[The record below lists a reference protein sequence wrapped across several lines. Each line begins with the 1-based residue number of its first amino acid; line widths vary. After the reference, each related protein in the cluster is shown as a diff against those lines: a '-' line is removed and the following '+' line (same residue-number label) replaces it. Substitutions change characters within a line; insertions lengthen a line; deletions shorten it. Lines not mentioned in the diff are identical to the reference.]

1 MGGELKSIDRL
12 LEPEPKD
19 LPGEDLAMLAYT
31 CYPDDDFTWLVLTG
45 DTTIEAWFQTVQQC
59 GRQGMTRYEL

>member
-1 MGGELKSIDRL
+1 M
-12 LEPEPKD
+12 P
-19 LPGEDLAMLAYT
+19 AYT
-31 CYPDDDFTWLVLTG
+31 RYPDDDFTWFVLTG